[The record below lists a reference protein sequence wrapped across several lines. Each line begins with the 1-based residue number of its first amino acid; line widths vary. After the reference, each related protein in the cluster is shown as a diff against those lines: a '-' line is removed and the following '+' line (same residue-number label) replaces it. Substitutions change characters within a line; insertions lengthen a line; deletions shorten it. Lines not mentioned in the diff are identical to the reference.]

1 MRCPKCNAPLEED
14 SQFCAECGTKI
25 EHTPTKYCINCGAKI
40 QEDAMYCPEC
50 GAGQYGDEEQNP
62 QSVGGQSSPSVDRQN
77 LQSTGGEA
85 PAGVYK
91 KKGGGLPLILIIT
104 AVVILVIGGIGYAI
118 YHNFV
123 APAKEAVSDSD
134 WEDDD
139 IEDDSEDIDMD
150 DIDIDAVE
158 DSYCTLEG
166 TLSKD
171 SDDDY
176 VLEWDD
182 GLNIYALD
190 EDDEEVLVQGETEA
204 YIDVTHLKAGALD
217 AVEEDTEIKVSGD
230 LSVKD
235 ESVYLKADEAVNK
248 DGSEIKKKSS
258 ESSQSSGKSSSTQ
271 KSAGSSANNTDYIL
285 PQSSSQVLTNSDIS
299 GLSLQQLN
307 YAKNEIYARHGRKF
321 DSPELQNYF
330 NSKSWYHGTVNP
342 SDFNNSML
350 SDVEKK
356 NAEFLSAAEK
366 AVNPN
371 GYQLDQ

>member
-14 SQFCAECGTKI
+14 SLFCAECGTKI
-25 EHTPTKYCINCGAKI
+25 EHTLTKYCINCGAKI
-40 QEDAMYCPEC
+40 QEDAVYCPEC
-50 GAGQYGDEEQNP
+50 GAGQNGDEEQVP
-62 QSVGGQSSPSVDRQN
+62 QSAGEQMTQN
-77 LQSTGGEA
+77 TGEQA

-104 AVVILVIGGIGYAI
+104 VVVILVIGGISYAI

-123 APAKEAVSDSD
+123 APANEVTSD
-134 WEDDD
+134 WDDD
-139 IEDDSEDIDMD
+139 EIEDDSEDIDMD
-150 DIDIDAVE
+150 EIDIDAVE

-171 SDDDY
+171 SDGDY

-182 GLNIYALD
+182 GLNIFALD

-204 YIDVTHLKAGALD
+204 YIDATHLKAGALD